1 MNAEKLCEKCG
12 FTPIALPSP
21 EKEVDGA
28 YVGDLLS
35 WVMGRADAGNLWI
48 TIMSNVNVI
57 AVASLTDVSAIIL
70 AEDVVLD
77 EEVLSVA
84 TAKGVNVLSSTLPV
98 YETALAVSHILS

>member
-1 MNAEKLCEKCG
+1 MTVENFANASG
-12 FTPIALPSP
+12 FKTIALPHP
-21 EKEVDGA
+21 EKEIEGV

-84 TAKGVNVLSSTLPV
+84 AAKGVNVLSSTLPV